1 MAEIGDS
8 LWNDGI
14 GAEDYRDARAI
25 YHAAIFEQY
34 KLCVEMA
41 DRVSARRNL
50 ANTFFLTLHTALLAF
65 LGAWLSQEHH
75 REVPVVLALAALL
88 VLLGMCVTWWFTV
101 RSYHQ
106 LNRGKFEVIGALE
119 ERLPARTFVAAEWRA
134 LGEGRDWRVYLPLN
148 RVERWI
154 PLLFAG
160 SYALGFAA
168 AMSR

>member
-1 MAEIGDS
+1 LAGISDS
-8 LWNDGI
+8 LWNEEI
-14 GAEDYRDARAI
+14 NRENFRDPVAT
-25 YHAAIFEQY
+25 YHASVFEQY

-50 ANTFFLTLHTALLAF
+50 ANTFFLTLHTALIAF
-65 LGAWLSQEHH
+65 LGTWLSQEHH

-88 VLLGMCVTWWFTV
+88 LLLGMCVTWWFTV

-106 LNRGKFEVIGALE
+106 LNRGKFEVIGVLE

-160 SYALGFAA
+160 AYVLGFAA
-168 AMSR
+168 AMAL

>member
-1 MAEIGDS
+1 MAEIDDA
-8 LWNDGI
+8 LWNEDI
-14 GAEDYRDARAI
+14 GADGYRDPAAA
-25 YHAAIFEQY
+25 YHAAVFEQY

-65 LGAWLSQEHH
+65 LGAWFSQ
-75 REVPVVLALAALL
+75 RPRGSVPLVLGLAALL
-88 VLLGMCVTWWFTV
+88 VLLGMCATWWFTV

-106 LNRGKFEVIGALE
+106 LNKGKFAVIGALE
-119 ERLPARTFVAAEWRA
+119 RRLPARTFVAAEWHA

-154 PLLFAG
+154 PLLFGGA
-160 SYALGFAA
+160 YVLGFFGTAL
-168 AMSR
+168 

>member
-1 MAEIGDS
+1 MANISDS
-8 LWNDGI
+8 LWNDEI
-14 GAEDYRDARAI
+14 GAEDYHDAKAA

-34 KLCVEMA
+34 KMCVEMA

-50 ANTFFLTLHTALLAF
+50 ANTFFLTLHTGLLAF
-65 LGAWLSQEHH
+65 LGSWLSQEGH
-75 REVPVVLALAALL
+75 REAPLVLALAVLL

-134 LGEGRDWRVYLPLN
+134 LREGRDWRIYLPLN

-160 SYALGFAA
+160 TYVLGFVATA
-168 AMSR
+168 L